1 MDSGVVA
8 VDDDSGD
15 LNTKFKD
22 DNHIA
27 EKDNCMGRG

>member
-1 MDSGVVA
+1 MV
-8 VDDDSGD
+8 VDDDSVD
-15 LNTKFKD
+15 ENTKFKD